1 MFAYGAA
8 VGRVA
13 SGAMADDETTEGTE
27 GPQLHPAEH
36 RGYRELYAACR
47 HLLERWKRLAE
58 AVDDTDVAKV
68 LVGVTAYV
76 DELLA
81 ELEERTAR
89 YGLYGSP
96 SAQGLGARIGDARSL
111 VLDKSLDTGPAMR
124 LAVYDIEHIATL
136 LSQLARMAKVRA
148 DADLREFDKSWAKR
162 LRPQVKAV
170 RAAAIE
176 LGEDPDRAAQPLDD
190 STVGHVVH
198 RAGWAMGAVGEWFD
212 RTTSTGASTAASSAS
227 HPLGHKRPGAAGQ
240 GTSRGDAKETEPS
253 SAD

>member
-1 MFAYGAA
+1 MT
-8 VGRVA
+8 
-13 SGAMADDETTEGTE
+13 DDETTD

-68 LVGVTAYV
+68 LIGASAYV
-76 DELLA
+76 EELLA

-136 LSQLARMAKVRA
+136 LSQLAVMAKVRA

-176 LGEDPDRAAQPLDD
+176 LGEDPDRAAEPLDD
-190 STVGHVVH
+190 STVGQVVH

-212 RTTSTGASTAASSAS
+212 RTAASSS
-227 HPLGHKRPGAAGQ
+227 G
-240 GTSRGDAKETEPS
+240 RGDDEETEPTGT
-253 SAD
+253 D

>member
-1 MFAYGAA
+1 
-8 VGRVA
+8 
-13 SGAMADDETTEGTE
+13 MADDETTQ
-27 GPQLHPAEH
+27 GPRLHPAEH
-36 RGYRELYAACR
+36 RAYRELYAACR

-58 AVDDTDVAKV
+58 AVEDTDMAKV
-68 LVGVTAYV
+68 LIGVSAYV

-89 YGLYGSP
+89 YGLFGSP

-111 VLDKSLDTGPAMR
+111 VLDKSLDTGPAVR
-124 LAVYDIEHIATL
+124 FAVYDIEHIATL
-136 LSQLARMAKVRA
+136 LAQLAKMAKVRG

-190 STVGHVVH
+190 SAVGQAVH
-198 RAGWAMGAVGEWFD
+198 RAGWALGAVGEWVD
-212 RTTSTGASTAASSAS
+212 RTSSAASSAS
-227 HPLGHKRPGAAGQ
+227 RPGAAGESP
-240 GTSRGDAKETEPS
+240 GRGDAKETEPTS
-253 SAD
+253 PD